1 MGMLEARIKEISISE
16 KELEDLVVKNP
27 EVVEEGMSIL
37 GRQIRTD
44 SESLDILA
52 VDEDGV
58 LTVIELKN
66 KADDGQLDQGL
77 RYYDWARANISWIAR
92 SFEKVDAR
100 REPRLILIAPAFS
113 ENLQR
118 VAKYVD
124 VNLDLYEYIAIQ
136 LPNGERAILCR
147 WVEIPEPPTRLE
159 IPTEEGHL
167 SYIGDEKV
175 RQLCA
180 ECLKGFEDK
189 GIEVRPIK
197 DFWFSIWYKGKRFMY
212 LGCKKRFFVCQIQRP
227 DGSWTERIRISE
239 REDWEKTFK
248 DQILPVLQSIESEKA
263 A

>member
-1 MGMLEARIKEISISE
+1 MGMFEPRIKEISISE
-16 KELEDLVVKNP
+16 KELEDFVVKNP

-44 SESLDILA
+44 SGPLDILA

-66 KADDGQLDQGL
+66 KADDEQLDQGL
-77 RYYDWARANISWIAR
+77 RYYDWARTNIPWIAR
-92 SFEKVDAR
+92 FFEKVDVR
-100 REPRLILIAPAFS
+100 QEPRLILIAPAFS
-113 ENLQR
+113 ENLQK
-118 VAKYVD
+118 VAKYVK
-124 VNLDLYEYIAIQ
+124 VSIDLYEYIAIQ
-136 LPNGERAILCR
+136 LPNGEKTILCR
-147 WVEIPEPPTRLE
+147 WVETKKIPPLTE
-159 IPTEEGHL
+159 IPTKEGNL
-167 SYIGDEKV
+167 NYIEDEKV

-180 ECLKGFEDK
+180 ECLKGFEDR
-189 GIEVRPIK
+189 GIEVRPIE

-248 DQILPVLQSIESEKA
+248 DQILPVLQSIDSEETA
-263 A
+263 